1 MKYLSIAAD
10 DFLAGTP
17 KPSRL
22 DRLARRAV
30 IRRMSLIRHGGLT
43 LIEGDKRHHFG
54 EEGSD
59 LAACITI
66 GDPRFFADV
75 AFGGTIG
82 GGEAYIRGYWQ
93 ADSVTNVVRIFAKN
107 RQVLETMESGVSRLT
122 RPLQKVFHW
131 FNQNTRSGS
140 RKNISAHY
148 DLGNEFFSL
157 WLDSRMQ
164 YSAAIFEKQDVDLD
178 TAQVAKLDRICK
190 KLQLEDS
197 DHLLEIGTGWGGLA
211 VHAAK
216 NYGCRVTT
224 TTISDEQYQYAR
236 RRVAEEDLE
245 DRITLLK
252 SDYRDLDGSY
262 DKLVSVEMFEAVGHE
277 FHATFFRKCCDLLKP
292 SGLMVLQ
299 TITIA
304 DQRYDQ
310 SRRSVDFIQRYI
322 FPGGC
327 LPSVTSMN
335 KSMTQHTDLR
345 VTHTEDIGPHYAITL
360 KHWHD
365 RMFARIEEVRQLGYS
380 NEFIRMWQYYL
391 CYCEGGFLERV
402 IGNVQFIAIRPNNR
416 HAPFLP

>member
-1 MKYLSIAAD
+1 MKHLSIASD

-22 DRLARRAV
+22 DRLAKRAV
-30 IRRMSLIRHGGLT
+30 FRRLSQIRDGKLT
-43 LIEGDKRHHFG
+43 LIEGDNRHHFG
-54 EEGSD
+54 AKDSD
-59 LAACITI
+59 LTACITI
-66 GDPRFFADV
+66 TDSRFFSDV
-75 AFGGTIG
+75 AFGGAIG
-82 GGEAYIRGYWQ
+82 GGEAYIRNYWH
-93 ADSVTNVVRIFAKN
+93 ADSVTNVVRIFARN

-122 RPLQKVFHW
+122 RPLQKIFHW
-131 FNQNTRSGS
+131 LNQNTRSGS

-164 YSAAIFEKQDVDLD
+164 YSAAIFEQQGVDLD
-178 TAQVAKLDRICK
+178 AAQVAKLDRICR
-190 KLQLEDS
+190 KLQLQAG

-211 VHAAK
+211 VHAARH
-216 NYGCRVTT
+216 YGCRVTT

-236 RRVAEEDLE
+236 QRVAEEGLE

-252 SDYRDLDGSY
+252 SDYRDLEGKF

-277 FHATFFRKCCDLLKP
+277 FHATFFRKCCELLKP
-292 SGLMVLQ
+292 AGLMVLQ

-304 DQRYDQ
+304 DQRYDR

-335 KSMTQHTDLR
+335 RTMTKHTDLR
-345 VTHTEDIGPHYAITL
+345 MTHTEDIGPHYATTL

-402 IGNVQFIAIRPNNR
+402 IGNVQFIAIRPDNR
-416 HAPFLP
+416 HAPFLQ

>member
-1 MKYLSIAAD
+1 MKHLSIASD

-22 DRLARRAV
+22 DRLAKRAV
-30 IRRMSLIRHGGLT
+30 FRRLSQIRDGKLT
-43 LIEGDKRHHFG
+43 LIEGDDRHHFG
-54 EEGSD
+54 TKDSD
-59 LAACITI
+59 LTACITI
-66 GDPRFFADV
+66 TDSRFFSDV
-75 AFGGTIG
+75 AFGGAIG
-82 GGEAYIRGYWQ
+82 GGEAYIRNYWH
-93 ADSVTNVVRIFAKN
+93 ADSVTNVVRIFARN

-122 RPLQKVFHW
+122 RPLQKIFHW
-131 FNQNTRSGS
+131 LNQNTRSGS

-164 YSAAIFEKQDVDLD
+164 YSAAIFEQQGVDLD
-178 TAQVAKLDRICK
+178 AAQVAKLDRICR
-190 KLQLEDS
+190 KLQLQAG

-211 VHAAK
+211 VHAARH
-216 NYGCRVTT
+216 YGCRVTT

-236 RRVAEEDLE
+236 QRVAEEGLE

-252 SDYRDLDGSY
+252 SDYRDLEGKF

-277 FHATFFRKCCDLLKP
+277 FHATFFRKCCELLKP
-292 SGLMVLQ
+292 AGLMVLQ

-304 DQRYDQ
+304 DQRYDR

-335 KSMTQHTDLR
+335 RTMTKHTDLR
-345 VTHTEDIGPHYAITL
+345 MTHTEDIGPHYATTL

-402 IGNVQFIAIRPNNR
+402 IGNVQFIAIRPDNR
-416 HAPFLP
+416 HAPFLQ